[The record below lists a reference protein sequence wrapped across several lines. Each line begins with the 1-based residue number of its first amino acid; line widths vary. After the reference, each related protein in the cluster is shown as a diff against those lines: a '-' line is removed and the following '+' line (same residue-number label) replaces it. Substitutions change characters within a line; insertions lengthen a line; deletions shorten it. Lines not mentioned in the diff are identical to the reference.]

1 MKQYIGIQ
9 PDKLRGNIDIRFKY
23 SNIGK
28 QTILAMQYIIYLA
41 DLLNRYPKQY
51 DMTTLL
57 YGWVLAF
64 QSKLCIFIAK

>member
-41 DLLNRYPKQY
+41 DLLNKYPK
-51 DMTTLL
+51 
-57 YGWVLAF
+57 
-64 QSKLCIFIAK
+64 